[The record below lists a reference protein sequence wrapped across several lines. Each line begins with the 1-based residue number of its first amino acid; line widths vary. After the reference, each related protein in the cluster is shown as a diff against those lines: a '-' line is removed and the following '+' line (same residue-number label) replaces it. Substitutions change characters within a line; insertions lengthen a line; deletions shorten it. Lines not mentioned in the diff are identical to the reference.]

1 MKRRIVMNSN
11 NKNKLMV
18 CFLGVIQALIGIT
31 AIAGGL
37 RLISNPNGLPDFPI
51 EWLINSPFT
60 NYFFPGLVLLI
71 VIGIGYIVSGTVT
84 FFRKGYSG
92 IMAAL
97 LGLCLIIYMT
107 VEVWFVGLRNFL
119 QPLYFILG
127 VIVLIL
133 GLNLFKS
140 AKKFLG
146 IEVGSTPN
154 KLSA

>member
-1 MKRRIVMNSN
+1 MNSN

-18 CFLGVIQALIGIT
+18 YFLGIIQAFIGIT

-37 RLISNPNGLPDFPI
+37 KLLSNPNGLPDFPI

-71 VIGIGYIVSGTVT
+71 VIGFGYVVSGTVT
-84 FFRKGYSG
+84 FLRKGYSG
-92 IMAAL
+92 SMAAL
-97 LGLCLIIYMT
+97 LGICLILYMT

-140 AKKFLG
+140 VKKFLG
-146 IEVGSTPN
+146 IEVEAVPN

>member
-1 MKRRIVMNSN
+1 MNGN
-11 NKNKLMV
+11 NKNKLITY
-18 CFLGVIQALIGIT
+18 FLGVIQAFIGIT

-37 RLISNPNGLPDFPI
+37 RLVSNPNGLPDVPI

-71 VIGIGYIVSGTVT
+71 VIGFGYVVSGTVT
-84 FFRKGYSG
+84 FLRKGYSG
-92 IMAAL
+92 GMAAL
-97 LGLCLIIYMT
+97 LGMCLIIYMT

-119 QPLYFILG
+119 QPLYFILS

-133 GLNLFKS
+133 GLNLFNS
-140 AKKFLG
+140 ANKFLE
-146 IEVGSTPN
+146 IELEATPN